1 MRMNQLTFLK
11 MTTKLKNKVSCI
23 QQDRFTKLTLRP
35 ELEITLTHSNGNMY
49 VTFPPNCVSFIITTK
64 KDLQEVINIHENNE
78 NVGVKLKEFQNEI
91 DKYIQSQLNEF

>member
-11 MTTKLKNKVSCI
+11 IAMKVNDKVSCV

-35 ELEITLTHSNGNMY
+35 ELEITLTHSNGDMH

-64 KDLQEVINIHENNE
+64 KDLQEVISIHENNE
-78 NVGVKLKEFQNEI
+78 NVGEKLKEFQNKI